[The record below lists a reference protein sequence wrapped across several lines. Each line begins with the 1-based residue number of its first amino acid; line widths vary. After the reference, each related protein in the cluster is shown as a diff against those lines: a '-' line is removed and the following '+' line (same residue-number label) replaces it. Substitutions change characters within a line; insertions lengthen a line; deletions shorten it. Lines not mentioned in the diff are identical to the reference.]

1 MAMRRRTFIAALGSA
16 AVWPVVARAQRTERR
31 PVVGFLSPTPL
42 EVAQPYI
49 AAVRTRLAELG
60 HVEGRNYELA
70 VRNAPLPNR
79 EAALRLG
86 AELLTLS
93 PAVIVMG
100 SPKPMILAIH
110 ELTSSVP
117 VVMVNLNEDPVALG
131 LAASIARPGGN
142 MTGFML
148 SSDRAIVGKQLE
160 LLRELTPSIGR
171 VEALFEALD
180 VASERLVQEAA
191 RNLNISIRTF
201 FIARGEEIAPI
212 IAGAEG
218 NADGYLFGAGPLF
231 NTTRHD
237 IVTLVAR
244 TRLPAVYHD
253 RELVVAGGLMSYG
266 SSIRKNYAAA
276 AEYVAKILGGAK
288 PGDLPIQQ
296 PAIYDLVINL
306 KTAKTLGLTIP
317 PTLLARADEVIE

>member
-1 MAMRRRTFIAALGSA
+1 MDATARVHRGAWRRDRV
-16 AVWPVVARAQRTERR
+16 AVGGAGAEDGAPSGF
-31 PVVGFLSPTPL
+31 VGFLSPTPL

-60 HVEGRNYELA
+60 YVEGRNYELA
-70 VRNAPLPNR
+70 VRNAPLPNH

-117 VVMVNLNEDPVALG
+117 VVFVNLNEDPVALG
-131 LAASIARPGGN
+131 LATSIARPGGN

-148 SSDRAIVGKQLE
+148 SSDRAIAGKELA
-160 LLRELTPSIGR
+160 LLRELRPSISR
-171 VEALFEALD
+171 IDALFEAQD

-191 RNLNISIRTF
+191 RNLNLSIRTF
-201 FIARGEEIAPI
+201 FIAQKEEIAPI
-212 IAGAEG
+212 IAAAGSD
-218 NADGYLFGAGPLF
+218 ADGFLFGAGPLF

-237 IVTLVAR
+237 IVALVAR
-244 TRLPAVYHD
+244 NASPC
-253 RELVVAGGLMSYG
+253 GLS
-266 SSIRKNYAAA
+266 
-276 AEYVAKILGGAK
+276 
-288 PGDLPIQQ
+288 
-296 PAIYDLVINL
+296 
-306 KTAKTLGLTIP
+306 
-317 PTLLARADEVIE
+317 